1 MKRIKKLGKLKINRL
16 TAILLIKN
24 ELGFC
29 LKSAKDFFDKLIDT
43 DFYLDE
49 EMENYWFKTLDKIF
63 DNIEYFPEET
73 EDSYCMDLSSSKY
86 WSIEYEE
93 LIKKTEYWYENLSD
107 EDKKFADMYV
117 EINSIRMPTVT

>member
-43 DFYLDE
+43 DLHLDE